1 MFGQVSTIERK
12 ASLNL
17 IIRLF
22 CLKEKNAFLLYI
34 IFLYSF
40 DITFIYF
47 DFVNN
52 KIILIILLFLINY
65 SMIVKIILYW
75 LIEKL

>member
-1 MFGQVSTIERK
+1 MFGQVVLVSTIERK

-47 DFVNN
+47 DFV
-52 KIILIILLFLINY
+52 LHINY
-65 SMIVKIILYW
+65 FIIFN
-75 LIEKL
+75 KLFDDS